1 VTGEDLPWL
10 FAYVVLQADST
21 DLFAHLKLMNQFST
35 TSMRLNALGFNAAN
49 FEISLE
55 MLLELTQE

>member
-10 FAYVVLQADST
+10 FAYVVLQAGST